1 MDATHTLLVVGEGGV
16 ATALEAMA
24 DALGWTTVVT
34 TSLEDTVAA
43 LDGCD
48 SVVVL
53 SHHEGIDG
61 PAIAAALSSEASYVG
76 AMGSRATQ
84 ARRQEWLRANGV
96 PEELMA
102 EVRGPAGLDIGADTP
117 AEIAVSVVAEIV
129 ALRRGAATGS
139 LGSLSGRSGPIHP
152 DLPPGTAHCPGG

>member
-1 MDATHTLLVVGEGGV
+1 MDATHTLLVVGEGAV

-34 TSLEDTVAA
+34 TSVEDTVAA
-43 LDGCD
+43 LEGCD

-61 PAIAAALSSEASYVG
+61 PALAAALSSEASYVG

-84 ARRQEWLRANGV
+84 ARRQEWLRADGV
-96 PEELMA
+96 SEELMA

-117 AEIAVSVVAEIV
+117 AEIAISVVAEIV

-139 LGSLSGRSGPIHP
+139 FGSLSGRPGPIHP

>member
-1 MDATHTLLVVGEGGV
+1 MDATHTLLVVGEGAV
-16 ATALEAMA
+16 AEALGAMA

-34 TSLEDTVAA
+34 SSLEDAVAA

-61 PAIAAALSSEASYVG
+61 PALAAALSSEAGYVG

-84 ARRQEWLRANGV
+84 ARRKDWLRADGV
-96 PEELMA
+96 SEELIA
-102 EVRGPAGLDIGADTP
+102 KVRGPAGLDIGADTP

-129 ALRRGAATGS
+129 ALRRGAAAGS
-139 LGSLSGRSGPIHP
+139 VGSLSRRSGPIHP

>member
-1 MDATHTLLVVGEGGV
+1 MAATHTLLVVGKGEV
-16 ATALEAMA
+16 AVALEAMA
-24 DALGWTTVVT
+24 NALGWRPVVAN
-34 TSLEDTVAA
+34 SLEEAVAA
-43 LDGCD
+43 LDGSD

-61 PAIAAALSSEASYVG
+61 PAIAAALSSGASYVG

-84 ARRQEWLRANGV
+84 ARRQEWLRENGV

-102 EVRGPAGLDIGADTP
+102 EVRGPAGIDIGADTP

-129 ALRRGAATGS
+129 ALRRGAATGA
-139 LGSLSGRSGPIHP
+139 LGSLSARSGPIHP
-152 DLPPGTAHCPGG
+152 DLPPGTAHCPG